1 MRSLVRTAVWL
12 LFFASSLVT
21 NAQQYAI
28 SGRIPLEGD
37 GGWDYLFAD
46 SVNGQLYVS
55 HGTEVDVVDLASQKP
70 IGKITGM
77 KRIHGIAVASDLQRG
92 FISDGG
98 DDAVVVFD
106 LKSRAVLQKV
116 QAGKNPDGILYDPH
130 SKRVF
135 AFNGRSNDVT
145 AIDAASGK
153 VVGTIALDG
162 KPEFPVSDGRGNV
175 YANIEDKSEIV
186 RLNPEAL
193 KVVHTSPLAPCEE
206 PSGLAIDVDGRRL
219 FSVCSNNK
227 MAIVNADSGQVVA
240 TVAIGEGPDAAAYDQ
255 GSKLVFSSNGGGTLT
270 VVKQDSPDKYRVL
283 DNVPTERSART
294 MALDAGHHK
303 IYLSAAQLGAAP
315 PATTENPHPRPSIVP
330 GSFHVL
336 VVSPN

>member
-1 MRSLVRTAVWL
+1 MRNFFLITGLFL
-12 LFFASSLVT
+12 LAGSVAL

-55 HGTEVDVVDLASQKP
+55 HGTEVDVVDLASEKP
-70 IGKITGM
+70 AGKITGM
-77 KRIHGIAVASDLQRG
+77 KRIHGIAVANDLNRG
-92 FISDGG
+92 YISDGG
-98 DDAVVVFD
+98 DDVVVIFD

-116 QAGKNPDGILYDPH
+116 PAGKNPDGILYDPH

-153 VVGTIALDG
+153 AAGTIALDG
-162 KPEFPVSDGRGNV
+162 KPEFPVSDGKGNV

-186 RLNPEAL
+186 QIDPQAL
-193 KVVHTSPLAPCEE
+193 KVKKTWSISPCEE
-206 PSGLAIDVDGRRL
+206 PSGLAIDPEARRL

-227 MAIVNADSGQVVA
+227 MAVVNADSGQVI
-240 TVAIGEGPDAAAYDQ
+240 TTIAIGNGPDAAAYDP
-255 GSKLVFSSNGGGTLT
+255 GRKLVFSSNGEGNLT
-270 VVKQDSPDKYRVL
+270 VVRQDGPDKYAVL
-283 DNVPTERSART
+283 VTVPTERSART
-294 MALDAGHHK
+294 MALDTKTHK
-303 IYLSAAQLGAAP
+303 IYLSAAQLGPAP
-315 PATTENPHPRPSIVP
+315 EATPDNPHPRPKMVP

-336 VVSPN
+336 VVSPR